1 MPFESLFKDFSRSEN
16 ASIRPLEY
24 LVLNNCVGDSWMIFT
39 LLLMNKNGE
48 LC

>member
-24 LVLNNCVGDSWMIFT
+24 LVL
-39 LLLMNKNGE
+39 KNVLGI
-48 LC
+48 LG